1 MVMNE
6 GETWM
11 WLADSG
17 ASHHVTIKRDDFVN
31 YRALSDRLWV
41 KGNNAFAVGVGTV
54 RITVPA
60 AYGTEIPA
68 TLRHV
73 LHVPE
78 LSRRALWTYHRLL
91 SLTQA
96 RHQGHSVVL
105 ADPMDHLQLHAAH
118 GGGVKIPM
126 ERAHGL
132 IWLPATVAL
141 SARATV
147 SAATASSGKRLL
159 HSRLGHIGEPQL
171 DELLTGHVEG
181 LGYASH
187 EKLGFCET
195 YACVSLKSAIFL
207 VLLRTEM
214 LDCLR

>member
-17 ASHHVTIKRDDFVN
+17 ASHHMTSNRDDFVN

-41 KGNNAFAVGVGTV
+41 KGISAFTVGVGAV
-54 RITVPA
+54 RIYVPA
-60 AYGTEIPA
+60 ADGTKIPA

-78 LSRRALWTYHRLL
+78 LSGRASWTCHRLF

-96 RHQGHSVVL
+96 RQQGHGVVL

-132 IWLPATVAL
+132 I
-141 SARATV
+141 
-147 SAATASSGKRLL
+147 
-159 HSRLGHIGEPQL
+159 
-171 DELLTGHVEG
+171 
-181 LGYASH
+181 
-187 EKLGFCET
+187 
-195 YACVSLKSAIFL
+195 
-207 VLLRTEM
+207 
-214 LDCLR
+214 